1 MSLSETVKKLK
12 KRKPSKLIICN
23 WKNIH
28 TKYTSYALWIQLSI
42 QMKKV
47 FFSMNMIYTV
57 KKWKILGKINY
68 VQRTLD
74 DESSAKH

>member
-1 MSLSETVKKLK
+1 
-12 KRKPSKLIICN
+12 
-23 WKNIH
+23 
-28 TKYTSYALWIQLSI
+28 
-42 QMKKV
+42 
-47 FFSMNMIYTV
+47 MIYTV